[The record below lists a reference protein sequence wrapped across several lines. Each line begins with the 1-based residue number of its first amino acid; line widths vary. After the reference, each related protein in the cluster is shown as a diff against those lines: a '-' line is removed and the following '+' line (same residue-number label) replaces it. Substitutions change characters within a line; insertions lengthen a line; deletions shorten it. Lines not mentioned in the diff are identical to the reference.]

1 MSQQTLVDTNKEI
14 ARAYVDRVFNQ
25 HQPDAAA
32 EFVTPDVVW
41 HGGILGDVVGA
52 GNVTGMLRGFLGA
65 FDGLRAEERDAI
77 AEGDLVML
85 RLVVTATQQRALLGI
100 PGTGRRIR
108 WNAVDIYRITDGRIS
123 QEWAADDAADIMY
136 QLGAFRPPWL
146 ADPRLGTEL
155 A

>member
-1 MSQQTLVDTNKEI
+1 MAEQTLVDTNKDI
-14 ARAYVDRVFNQ
+14 ARDYVERVFNQ

-52 GNVTGMLRGFLGA
+52 ENVTGMLRGFLGPLE
-65 FDGLRAEERDAI
+65 DVHAEEQDAI

-85 RLVVTATQQRALLGI
+85 RLVVTATQKGDLLGV
-100 PGTGRRIR
+100 PATGRPIR

-123 QEWAADDAADIMY
+123 EEWAADDAADMMY

-146 ADPRLGTEL
+146 G
-155 A
+155 